1 MPSVTVKHEGF
12 KTCEQSGFCKRNRAY
27 ADLVAT
33 LGNSW
38 TSPYTL
44 SSKTLKIDNG
54 HITATLLKSLGEGIQ
69 SVELPI
75 KITLLQSG
83 VARIT
88 IDEKKRRQGDIE
100 LRHGSQARKER
111 YDEASKWALIGG
123 EKPDRSAKADTS
135 QKETVV
141 NYGPDN
147 HYRAVISHSPFSIDF
162 FRDDHLHV
170 KLNGKGLMNME
181 QWRPKVEKPEVKEG
195 EEPREGEALAEEGED
210 ESTWWEET
218 FGGNT
223 DSKPKGPE
231 SVGLDVTFPGY
242 EHVYGI
248 PGHASSLS
256 LKQTRYGRGGI
267 LKMLISTDSL
277 QGRV

>member
-1 MPSVTVKHEGF
+1 MKHEAF

-27 ADLVAT
+27 ADNVAT

-44 SSKTLKIDNG
+44 SSKSLKVDNG
-54 HITATLLKSLGEGIQ
+54 CITGTLLKSLREGSQ
-69 SVELPI
+69 SVELPM
-75 KITLLQSG
+75 KITFLQSG
-83 VARIT
+83 AARIT

-111 YDEASKWALIGG
+111 YDEASKWAIVGG
-123 EKPDRSAKADTS
+123 EKPDRSAKVDTS
-135 QKETVV
+135 SKETIV

-147 HYRAVISHSPFSIDF
+147 RYRAVISHSPFSIDF
-162 FRDDHLHV
+162 FRDDQVHV
-170 KLNGKGLMNME
+170 QLNGKGLINME
-181 QWRPKVEKPEVKEG
+181 QWRPKVEKAEIKEG
-195 EEPREGEALAEEGED
+195 EEPKEGEQSVEQGED

-231 SVGLDVTFPGY
+231 SVALDITFPGY

-256 LKQTRYGRGGI
+256 LKQTRYGQMD
-267 LKMLISTDSL
+267 L
-277 QGRV
+277 